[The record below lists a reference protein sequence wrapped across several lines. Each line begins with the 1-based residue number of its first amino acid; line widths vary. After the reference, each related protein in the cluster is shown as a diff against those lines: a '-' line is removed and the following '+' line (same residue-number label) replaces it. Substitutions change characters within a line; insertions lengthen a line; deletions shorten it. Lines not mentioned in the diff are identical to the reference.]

1 MAPWV
6 TKDDVRRRPRRIR
19 GDLFLSPGE
28 REGEGNALVSGDTS
42 TPSPIPLPLGKGAWW
57 PSRGLVAC
65 ADRAPTIIDGS
76 SAQAFE
82 RTTEAA
88 RREIPDADRLAFD
101 RALHTVGGRRHSER
115 DPEALARVTFNGMTA
130 RDVVA
135 DARAR
140 EH

>member
-1 MAPWV
+1 M
-6 TKDDVRRRPRRIR
+6 IR
-19 GDLFLSPGE
+19 VVVLVLAAGLS
-28 REGEGNALVSGDTS
+28 ACSG
-42 TPSPIPLPLGKGAWW
+42 K
-57 PSRGLVAC
+57 
-65 ADRAPTIIDGS
+65 APTVIDGS
-76 SAQAFE
+76 SPEAFA

-101 RALHTVGGRRHSER
+101 RALHTVSGRRYANR

-140 EH
+140 E